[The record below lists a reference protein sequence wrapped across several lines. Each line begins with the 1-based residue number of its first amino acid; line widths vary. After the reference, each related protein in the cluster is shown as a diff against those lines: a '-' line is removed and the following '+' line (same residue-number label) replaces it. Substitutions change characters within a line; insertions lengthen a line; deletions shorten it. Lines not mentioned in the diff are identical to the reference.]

1 MGTFSGG
8 LASIAWSEYCLPV
21 HITFYCEM
29 SSISCFLACILD
41 KSNQSSSPSPPSDTT
56 VPLTVGVAVG
66 VVLVVV
72 VVVVVVVVCC
82 RRRINNRKQLESSR
96 AFSYVVN
103 LLACLFAVLQE
114 LTKMWAPCPT

>member
-1 MGTFSGG
+1 M
-8 LASIAWSEYCLPV
+8 
-21 HITFYCEM
+21 
-29 SSISCFLACILD
+29 ACILD

-56 VPLTVGVAVG
+56 VPVGVGVAVG

-103 LLACLFAVLQE
+103 LFAFSVVHLYFNLVVRIYLLFYGN
-114 LTKMWAPCPT
+114 